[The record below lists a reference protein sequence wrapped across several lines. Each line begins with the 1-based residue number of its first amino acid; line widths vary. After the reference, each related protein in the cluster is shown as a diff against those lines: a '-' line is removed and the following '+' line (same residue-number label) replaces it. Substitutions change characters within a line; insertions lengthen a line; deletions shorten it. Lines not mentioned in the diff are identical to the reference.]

1 MTARYRLMAAEKAD
15 LPVKTMAR
23 LLGVSRS
30 GFYDWLRREPPC
42 DPWTEERSAVERC
55 WLESDRRFGARS
67 VRAVL
72 ASRGLALTLYRVRR
86 LMRELG
92 IRGVA
97 PNSRKRTTVPDP
109 GARARPDL
117 VRRNFEPPVPT
128 TVLCGDIIYLR
139 TGQGWLY
146 LAAVID
152 LCARMVVGWSLS
164 ERMTADIAVSAL
176 EMARARGYVAEGAI
190 FHTDRGAQYTSRLL
204 AGWAS
209 ENDVRLSV
217 GRTGSCHDNAVAES
231 FFATLKNEMYSLRPW
246 PTRAEA
252 RSAVVGYI
260 EGFYNRLRPHS
271 TIGYQTPAGKMEAFV
286 ERCDA
291 AFADPATGSDG
302 MPLAA

>member
-1 MTARYRLMAAEKAD
+1 MTARCRLMAAEKAD
-15 LPVKTMAR
+15 FPAKTMAR

-30 GFYDWLRREPPC
+30 GFYDWLRREPPG
-42 DPWTEERSAVERC
+42 DPWAEERSAVERC
-55 WLESDRRFGARS
+55 RPGSDRRFGARS

-97 PNSRKRTTVPDP
+97 PNSRERTTVPDP

-128 TVLCGDIIYLR
+128 TVLCGDITYLR

-146 LAAVID
+146 LATVID
-152 LCARMVVGWSLS
+152 LCTRMVVGWSLS

-209 ENDVRLSV
+209 ENDVRPSV

-260 EGFYNRLRPHS
+260 EGFHNRLRPHS
-271 TIGYQTPAGKMEAFV
+271 AIGYQTPAGKMEAFV